1 MQFLITFNNQQDYLL
16 AQIITMSYQ
25 IELRHYRY
33 FLAVA
38 EELHFKKAADKLSI
52 SQPGLSRQIKEMED
66 SLGFALF
73 ERNNRNVSLTT
84 AGNYLKEELNSILSH
99 IQVVMQH
106 AKHLSDGNKGEIHL
120 GYVGSAMQTL
130 IPRLLVRYREG
141 HSGVHF
147 SLSEMDNH
155 QQLEGLLHH
164 RIDVGFVRMNKVPKP
179 LSILPV
185 FEETFSLV
193 LPMDHPLSEADLYS
207 LEALRDESFIF
218 FEKSYSSSYYEKVLS
233 IFENS
238 GFSPNISHSSVHAT
252 TIYRL
257 VENKFG
263 VAIVP
268 TSLSTNHSFKVKFI
282 ELKNIPQRAILY
294 MVWHHE
300 NRNPMLHDFL
310 SIVKQLNPF
319 N

>member
-1 MQFLITFNNQQDYLL
+1 
-16 AQIITMSYQ
+16 MSYQ

-38 EELHFKKAADKLSI
+38 EDLHFKKAADRLSI
-52 SQPGLSRQIKEMED
+52 SQPGLSRQIKEMEEH
-66 SLGFALF
+66 LGFALF
-73 ERNNRNVSLTT
+73 ERNNRNVRLTP
-84 AGNYLKEELNSILSH
+84 AGKYLKEELSSILTD

-106 AKHLSDGNKGEIHL
+106 AGHLAEGKKGEIHL
-120 GYVGSAMQTL
+120 GYVGSAMQTI
-130 IPRLLVRYREG
+130 IPQLLVRYRER

-155 QQLEGLLHH
+155 RQLEGLLSQK
-164 RIDVGFVRMNKVPKP
+164 IDVGFVRLNKVPKT

-193 LPMDHPLSEADLYS
+193 LPLDHPLSEVGLSNLAVLK
-207 LEALRDESFIF
+207 DESFIF
-218 FEKSYSSSYYEKVLS
+218 FEKSYSSSYYEKLLS
-233 IFENS
+233 IFESS
-238 GFSPNISHSSVHAT
+238 GFSPNISHTSVHAT

-282 ELKNIPQRAILY
+282 ELKSIPQRAILY
-294 MVWHHE
+294 MVWHFE

-310 SIVKQLNPF
+310 SMVQGQHPF
-319 N
+319 G